1 MSERREAA
9 TTLPQD
15 LVDAL
20 QCAYQEYREAS
31 PRSQQ
36 HREKARFLAY
46 FLAAGYKQGWPVRV
60 MAEPCGVSPE
70 RLRQI
75 IREWKP
81 KRGGRPPKNLPT
93 FPAYIAPERPRTR
106 RPRKRP
112 QLTDA
117 QKNEL
122 RELAELAA
130 QNTGSRPLNSKYR
143 KASEK
148 FSALIIKYHDE
159 VGLTWQDI
167 ADASGR
173 TAIGIRMRATR
184 HGHGDSVPPTVTP
197 YRRVVI
203 HPQKKSTAAK
213 KKSAAAATKATKT
226 TTTKKAKKSA

>member
-1 MSERREAA
+1 MSERREA
-9 TTLPQD
+9 TTDLPKE
-15 LVDAL
+15 LVDDL
-20 QCAYQEYREAS
+20 QRAYQEYRDAP
-31 PRSQQ
+31 PRSKQ
-36 HREKARFLAY
+36 HHEKARYLAY
-46 FLAAGYKQGWPVRV
+46 FLSAGHKQGWPVRV
-60 MAEPCGVSPE
+60 LAEPCGVSPE

-75 IREWKP
+75 IRGWKP

-93 FPAYIAPERPRTR
+93 FPNYIAPERPKTR
-106 RPRKRP
+106 RPRQRP
-112 QLTDA
+112 QLTEA
-117 QKNEL
+117 QKREL

-203 HPQKKSTAAK
+203 HPQKKKPAAAK
-213 KKSAAAATKATKT
+213 KKT
-226 TTTKKAKKSA
+226 TTTKRSKKTA